1 MSSKRLKIAEV
12 APLMVE
18 IPPERYGGIESIVSD
33 LAQGLSD
40 MGHKITVFGAG
51 GSKIAGKNI
60 QLVPCSPFPTTRD
73 LTKNRE
79 YELSELY
86 KVIDRQRDFDLIHFH
101 YEPLI
106 GRTLENG
113 KETNLFSKV
122 VVPRVHTFH
131 NTTYI
136 DANIEYYRSH
146 QDMIDAKYVFISK
159 DHQAP
164 LSFLDNSTVIY
175 NGIPIE
181 LFTYNDEAEDYLLFA
196 GRITKVKGVIE
207 AIKVAKIAGRKL
219 IILGKVDS
227 TDIEFYEEEVKSL
240 IDGKQIIYLGEVTA
254 EERNHY
260 YGNAKCLL
268 FPISWH
274 EPFGLVLVEA
284 MACGTPVIGFNM
296 GSVSEIIENGKT
308 GYVVSTVQEMAQK
321 VNDIQKIERKDCREK
336 VEKMFSTKRMVEQYE
351 KLYLE
356 CAGNGN

>member
-1 MSSKRLKIAEV
+1 MSQKKLKIAEV

-18 IPPERYGGIESIVSD
+18 IPPERYGGIESIVND
-33 LAQGLSD
+33 LSQGLSD
-40 MGHKITVFGAG
+40 MGHKVTVFGAG
-51 GSKIAGKNI
+51 GSKITGKNI
-60 QLVPCSPFPTTRD
+60 QLVPCAPFPTTRD
-73 LTKNRE
+73 LSKNRE

-86 KVIDRQRDFDLIHFH
+86 TVIDRQHDFDLIHFH

-113 KETNLFSKV
+113 KETNLFSKI
-122 VVPRVHTFH
+122 VVPKVHTFH

-146 QDMIDAKYVFISK
+146 QDMLNAKYVFISK

-175 NGIPIE
+175 NGIHLE
-181 LFTYNDEAEDYLLFA
+181 YLTYNDVSENYLLFA
-196 GRITKVKGVIE
+196 GRLTKVKGVIE
-207 AIKVAKIAGRKL
+207 AIKVAKIVGKKL
-219 IILGKVDS
+219 IIFGKVDS
-227 TDIEFYEEEVKSL
+227 TDIGFYEKEVKPL
-240 IDGKQIIYLGEVTA
+240 IDGKQIVYLGEVST
-254 EERNHY
+254 EEKYNY
-260 YGNAKCLL
+260 YRNAKCLL

-284 MACGTPVIGFNM
+284 MACGTPVIGFNV

-321 VNDIQKIERKDCREK
+321 VNDIQKIKRKDCREK
-336 VEKMFSTKRMVEQYE
+336 VERMFTTEIMVDEYE
-351 KLYLE
+351 KLYME